1 MIKSFKVIIHIITGL
16 NDGGAEA
23 VLYRLCKND
32 SENKHVVI
40 SMMDEGKYGPLLKE
54 VGIEVYTLNMSAG
67 RVSFSGLIKLF
78 RLIKKTSPD
87 VVQTWMYHADLIGG
101 VVARLAGIKKVYWNI
116 RHTILE
122 KGISKKSTIMVAKFC
137 AYLSR
142 FIPYK
147 IVCCA
152 SSALNVHAALGYKK
166 DKMLVIGNGYE
177 LEKFSPNSEGG
188 VGLRRDLRLEDDK
201 VVLGM
206 VGRYDP
212 LKDHNNLLK
221 ALNIV
226 VRQEFN
232 FVCLLVGRGLT
243 KENRELVNKIYQL
256 NLSDHLLL
264 LGQRNDIPTVMN
276 ALDLHL
282 LSSMSEGFPNV
293 LAEAMACG
301 TPCITT
307 DVGDASVIVGNTGWV
322 VPAQNSEALANAIVE
337 AIKEK
342 KDMQSWQLRKNAC
355 REHIVS
361 NFSIEEMIKQYH
373 SIWSA

>member
-1 MIKSFKVIIHIITGL
+1 MKVIHIITGL

-54 VGIEVYTLNMSAG
+54 IGIDVYTLNMPAG

-78 RLIKKTSPD
+78 RLIKKISPD
-87 VVQTWMYHADLIGG
+87 VVQTWMYHADFIGG
-101 VVARLAGIKKVYWNI
+101 IVARLAGVKSIFWGV
-116 RHTILE
+116 HHSSLE
-122 KGISKKSTIMVAKFC
+122 KEHNKRSTLLIARLNSILS
-137 AYLSR
+137 YL
-142 FIPYK
+142 IPTK

-152 SSALNVHAALGYKK
+152 DRARVEHERIGYKK
-166 DKMLVIGNGYE
+166 SKLTVINNGYE
-177 LEKFSPNSEGG
+177 LDSFKFIEDAQTKLKNE
-188 VGLRRDLRLEDDK
+188 LEINPD
-201 VVLGM
+201 VFLGM
-206 VGRYDP
+206 VSRYHP
-212 LKDHNNLLK
+212 LKDHHNLLQ
-221 ALNIV
+221 ALSIV
-226 VRQEFN
+226 RGQIPN
-232 FVCLLVGRGLT
+232 FVCVLVGTGLDGS
-243 KENRELVNKIYQL
+243 NRELIEKIDNLQ
-256 NLSDHLLL
+256 LSDHILL
-264 LGQRNDIPTVMN
+264 LGQRNDIPKIMS
-276 ALDLHL
+276 ALDVHL
-282 LSSMSEGFPNV
+282 LSSRSEGFPNV
-293 LAEAMACG
+293 LSEAMACG

-307 DVGDASVIVGNTGWV
+307 DVGDASVIVGDTGWV
-322 VPAQNSEALANAIVE
+322 VPAQNPEALANAIVE